1 MQKGAIIAFIEEGNM
16 LTGKT
21 PERPKVEIPQ
31 ELDTWIREQAKKN
44 YRPLKGQVEYMLELA
59 KQEIEQEAVQVS

>member
-1 MQKGAIIAFIEEGNM
+1 M